1 MKFTCVGS
9 VLMDL
14 PIESKQPKS
23 PNLENT
29 SISTSIWA
37 MKDHKDQFNQNNT
50 QLICIFFGDK
60 KEFSNVKM
68 NKNQRKQAHLNGM
81 QNP

>member
-1 MKFTCVGS
+1 
-9 VLMDL
+9 
-14 PIESKQPKS
+14 
-23 PNLENT
+23 
-29 SISTSIWA
+29 